1 MTTTKEKIEA
11 ILLTAGCDTVFYES
25 NQLANV
31 TADQFEQGNIVG
43 YVIEPT
49 QGTIL
54 IAGGGA
60 TIQFNP
66 WVVEIIE
73 QVRPEDNAEN
83 NDTILAALLNVARK
97 FIVLLAHDSS
107 LGKISNTPF
116 IKVQENRYDANM
128 IGWSMNL
135 SLSPI
140 EYESNC

>member
-49 QGTIL
+49 QGTIV
-54 IAGGGA
+54 ISGGGA

-73 QVRPEDNAEN
+73 QVRPEDLAEN
-83 NDTILAALLNVARK
+83 NDTILAALLSVARK
-97 FIVLLAHDSS
+97 FVVLLAHDSS
-107 LGKISNTPF
+107 LGKITNTPF

>member
-11 ILLTAGCDTVFYES
+11 ILLSAGCDTVFYES

-49 QGTIL
+49 QGTIV
-54 IAGGGA
+54 ISGGGA

-73 QVRPEDNAEN
+73 QVRPEDLAEN
-83 NDTILAALLNVARK
+83 NDTILAALLSVARK
-97 FIVLLAHDSS
+97 FVVLLAHDSS
-107 LGKISNTPF
+107 LGKITNTPF